1 MRREAAGG
9 CVVLLL
15 FALLLGPDAARAVRG
30 QGRMDRW
37 LLRSPGGGP
46 KKMPERGASEQG
58 GGAARKRARTGANAS
73 PRSGK
78 WDAELLQ
85 TPSGLVICPICR
97 MNVHWTLQDSHVV
110 ECLQLLESGKRR
122 GETGTCTTEPAP
134 PAASPRATDASP
146 WPPLAQKVKHAAPAA
161 EVITRPDEKEK
172 AAGQTATKERPSWS
186 DEKGKAAGQTVAK
199 ERPNW
204 WEQTAQ
210 RQQRLEQPLKGSW
223 WEKSSTHLQVLQEKE
238 TMPNLSVFDVETQDL
253 NAGLKLQ
260 PTAISQVPGL
270 YQFQNFI
277 DEAEE
282 ARLLEMLE
290 ADGRDRWIRSKFSG
304 ECESQG
310 WGVR

>member
-58 GGAARKRARTGANAS
+58 GGGARKRARTGANAS

-122 GETGTCTTEPAP
+122 GETSACTELTSAGGL
-134 PAASPRATDASP
+134 
-146 WPPLAQKVKHAAPAA
+146 PLPC
-161 EVITRPDEKEK
+161 
-172 AAGQTATKERPSWS
+172 
-186 DEKGKAAGQTVAK
+186 
-199 ERPNW
+199 
-204 WEQTAQ
+204 
-210 RQQRLEQPLKGSW
+210 
-223 WEKSSTHLQVLQEKE
+223 
-238 TMPNLSVFDVETQDL
+238 
-253 NAGLKLQ
+253 
-260 PTAISQVPGL
+260 
-270 YQFQNFI
+270 
-277 DEAEE
+277 
-282 ARLLEMLE
+282 
-290 ADGRDRWIRSKFSG
+290 GRR
-304 ECESQG
+304 
-310 WGVR
+310 V

>member
-1 MRREAAGG
+1 M
-9 CVVLLL
+9 LLL

-46 KKMPERGASEQG
+46 KEMPERGASEQG

-290 ADGRDRWIRSKFSG
+290 SDGRDRWIRSKFSG

>member
-1 MRREAAGG
+1 M
-9 CVVLLL
+9 LLL

-78 WDAELLQ
+78 WDVELLQ

-161 EVITRPDEKEK
+161 GVITRTDEKE
-172 AAGQTATKERPSWS
+172 
-186 DEKGKAAGQTVAK
+186 KAAGQTVAK